1 MKKLEIARIFNE
13 IADMLEL
20 NGDNPFRI
28 RAYRKAALNIESLS
42 EDLEEVARQN
52 KLEDIPG
59 IGADLALKIKKYL
72 ETGRVEA
79 YEKIKKETPQVLL
92 EMVSIPGIGPKTA
105 KHLFDALKIKT
116 IDDLEKKVKQHK
128 IIELPG
134 MKERTEENILKGIE
148 FLKRKTGKMLLSEA
162 LTVSGEVI
170 SELKKLK
177 EVKDVSAAGSLR
189 RMKETVRDIDI
200 LVISTKPSK
209 VMDTFVSLPQVK
221 QVLAHGP
228 TKSSVLTGDDIQVDV
243 RVMDKDAFGAALVY
257 FTGSKAHNIH
267 LRKIGIEKGLKVNEY
282 GIFKVKT
289 GKKIAGKTESEVYES
304 LGMPYILP
312 ELREDR
318 GEVEAAVN
326 DKLPELVGPK
336 DIRGDFHVHSD
347 WSDGYYTIEEIVDE
361 AKKKGY
367 EYIVITD
374 HSKSLKIAGG
384 LSNKERIEQIEIIR
398 KLNKKIK
405 GFELLAGAE
414 VDILDDGTLDY
425 ADDILKEL
433 DFVIAAIHSGF
444 KQSKEKLT
452 NRIVTAMK
460 NKHVH
465 MLAHPTGRLLG
476 VRDAYEIDMEEILK
490 SARQTGTFI
499 EINSYPERL
508 DLTDI
513 NCRRA
518 KALGVKLAIT
528 TDSHSLEQFN
538 NMRYGISVAQRGW
551 LGKED
556 ILNSYSWSNIRKM
569 LKK

>member
-28 RAYRKAALNIESLS
+28 RAYRTAALNIESLS
-42 EDLEEVARQN
+42 EDLEEVARQD

-79 YEKIKKETPQVLL
+79 YEKIKKDTPRVLL
-92 EMVSIPGIGPKTA
+92 EMVAIPGIGPKTA
-105 KHLFDALKIKT
+105 KHLFDTLKIKT

-243 RVMDKDAFGAALVY
+243 RVMEKDTFGAALVY

-289 GKKIAGKTESEVYES
+289 GKKIAGKTESEVYGS
-304 LGMPYILP
+304 LGMPYIPP

-347 WSDGYYTIEEIVDE
+347 WSDGYYTIEEIVYE

-384 LSNKERIEQIEIIR
+384 LSDKERIEQIEIIR

-414 VDILDDGTLDY
+414 VDILDDGALDY
-425 ADDILKEL
+425 ANDILKEL
-433 DFVIAAIHSGF
+433 DFVIAAVHSGF

-476 VRDAYEIDMEEILK
+476 VRDAYEIDMEEILR

-528 TDSHSLEQFN
+528 TDSHALEQFN

-551 LGKED
+551 LEKED